1 LADNN
6 LNILESAQYGDASTS
21 KFFMR
26 NHFAVVEGSSKLSE
40 IQEIKD
46 AFGNIAQ
53 QLDSQFE
60 IHRAEEKPKILISE
74 S

>member
-1 LADNN
+1 
-6 LNILESAQYGDASTS
+6 
-21 KFFMR
+21 MR